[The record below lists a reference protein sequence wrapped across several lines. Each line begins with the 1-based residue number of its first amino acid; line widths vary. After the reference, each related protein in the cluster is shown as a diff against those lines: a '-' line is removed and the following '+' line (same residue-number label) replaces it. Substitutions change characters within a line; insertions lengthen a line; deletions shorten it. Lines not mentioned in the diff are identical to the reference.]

1 MLFFIV
7 NSVTNNEFLLFS
19 FMYLEENEKNYED
32 GMGSYI
38 SFGKE
43 VIFL

>member
-1 MLFFIV
+1 
-7 NSVTNNEFLLFS
+7 
-19 FMYLEENEKNYED
+19 MYLEENEKNYED

-43 VIFL
+43 VIFLWELKALIS